1 MERKVN
7 AMLNNEKGTVNKKQ
21 AAQAPL
27 NQREAD
33 DLKVTKKTTMTG
45 LASGKVA
52 KGMSAQ
58 ERLGAGNRR
67 ATTVTQYLKSLDTQ
81 LLMMKKTDENLI
93 NRLKESKKEQDDVDK
108 RHKLN
113 LEY

>member
-7 AMLNNEKGTVNKKQ
+7 AMLNNEKGTVTKKQ

-52 KGMSAQ
+52 KGMSA
-58 ERLGAGNRR
+58 
-67 ATTVTQYLKSLDTQ
+67 
-81 LLMMKKTDENLI
+81 
-93 NRLKESKKEQDDVDK
+93 
-108 RHKLN
+108 
-113 LEY
+113 